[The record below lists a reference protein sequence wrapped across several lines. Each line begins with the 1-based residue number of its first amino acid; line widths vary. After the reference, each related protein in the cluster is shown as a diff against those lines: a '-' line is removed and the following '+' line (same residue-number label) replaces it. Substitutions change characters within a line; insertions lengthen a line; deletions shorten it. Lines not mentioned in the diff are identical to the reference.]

1 MEVPFS
7 TFCHMHAQLRDEM
20 FSAFERCYESGW
32 FIQGKE
38 YQAFEKEFAEY
49 CGTSFAVGVGN
60 GLDAISLSLQALGI
74 GKGDEVIVPA
84 HTFIAT
90 ALAVR
95 YVGATPVLCDISLN
109 TYNID
114 PSKIE
119 DLITNKTRA
128 IVAVHLYGQMAN
140 MQEIIKIAAKYN
152 LAVVE
157 DSAQSHGA
165 MQDGR
170 RAGSWG
176 DAAAFSF
183 YPGKNLGALGDGGA
197 VTTHRED
204 VAETVHALACY
215 GAKKK
220 YVHDFV
226 GINSRLD
233 EMQAAFLRIKL
244 RQMDAWTAER
254 QAIASQYLNNI
265 HNKKIILPEIAKDRN
280 HVWHIFAVRCKE
292 RDRLQSYLEQNKIHT
307 LIHYPISVHLQ
318 KCMSD
323 LGYKKGAFPNA
334 EEAAQTELSLPI
346 YIGMA
351 QEEIKYVCDILNQF

>member
-1 MEVPFS
+1 MEIPFS
-7 TFCHMHAQLRDEM
+7 TFVHMHAQLRKEM
-20 FSAFERCYESGW
+20 FAAFEKCYDSGW

-38 YQAFEKEFAEY
+38 YSAFEKEFAAY
-49 CGTSFAVGVGN
+49 CGTSFCAGVGN
-60 GLDAISLSLQALGI
+60 GLEAISLSLQALGI

-90 ALAVR
+90 VLAIK
-95 YVGATPVLCDISLN
+95 YVGAKPVLCDISMD

-114 PSKIE
+114 SSEIE
-119 DLITNKTRA
+119 ELITEKTRA

-140 MQEIIKIAAKYN
+140 MKAINEIASKYH

-157 DSAQSHGA
+157 DSAQAHGA
-165 MQDGR
+165 MQDGK

-197 VTTHRED
+197 VTTNRENI
-204 VAETVHALACY
+204 VETVHSLGCY

-220 YVHDFV
+220 YVHDLV

-233 EMQAAFLRIKL
+233 ELQAAFLRIKL
-244 RQMDAWTAER
+244 KHLDAWTAER
-254 QAIASQYLNNI
+254 QLIAQRYLNNI
-265 HNKKIILPEIAKDRN
+265 HNEKIVLPQIAKGRT
-280 HVWHIFAVRCKE
+280 HVWHIFAIRCK
-292 RDRLQSYLEQNKIHT
+292 DRENLQNYLGENGIHT
-307 LIHYPISVHLQ
+307 LIHYPIPVHLQ
-318 KCMSD
+318 KCMID

-334 EEAAQTELSLPI
+334 EETAQTVLSLPL
-346 YIGMA
+346 YIGMKE
-351 QEEIKYVCDILNQF
+351 EEIEFVCDALNRF

>member
-7 TFCHMHAQLRDEM
+7 TFSHMHTQLRKEM
-20 FSAFERCYESGW
+20 LEAFEKCYEGGW
-32 FIQGKE
+32 FIQGEE
-38 YQAFEKEFAEY
+38 YRAFEKEFADY
-49 CGTSFAVGVGN
+49 CGTSFSIGVGN

-90 ALAVR
+90 VLAIR
-95 YVGATPVLCDISLN
+95 YVGAKPVLCDISME

-114 PSKIE
+114 FSKIE
-119 DLITNKTRA
+119 ELITEKTRA

-140 MQEIIKIAAKYN
+140 MKAINEIASKYH

-157 DSAQSHGA
+157 DSAQAHGA
-165 MQDGR
+165 MQDGK

-197 VTTHRED
+197 VTTNRED
-204 VAETVHALACY
+204 IAETVRALGCY

-220 YVHDFV
+220 YVHDLV

-233 EMQAAFLRIKL
+233 ELQAAFLRIKL
-244 RQMDAWTAER
+244 KNLDAWTAER
-254 QAIASQYLNNI
+254 QIIAQRYLHNI
-265 HNKKIILPEIAKDRN
+265 HNDKIVLPQIAKDRT
-280 HVWHIFAVRCKE
+280 HVWHIFAIRCK
-292 RDRLQSYLEQNKIHT
+292 DRENLQKYLEENGIHT
-307 LIHYPISVHLQ
+307 LIHYPIPVHLQ
-318 KCMSD
+318 KCMID
-323 LGYKKGAFPNA
+323 LGYENGAFPNA
-334 EEAAQTELSLPI
+334 EEAAQTVLSLPI
-346 YIGMA
+346 YIGMKK
-351 QEEIKYVCDILNQF
+351 EEIEFVCDALNRF